1 MNPLPTSNL
10 QVRSNLLGPET
21 FHADFR
27 SLSIFELRD
36 VDRRLPNLA
45 LKESLTPEQAWEWR
59 QSLFWGDYPL
69 PPLNPLWTNA
79 LSPVFEALVAEL
91 ERRPTR
97 ESAFELLAVLRW
109 NPDADPRAA
118 EWDRRVVAV
127 LARDEFK
134 MIPGMIDSLIASI
147 LGR

>member
-1 MNPLPTSNL
+1 MNPLPSSNL

-27 SLSIFELRD
+27 SLSVFELRD
-36 VDRRLPNLA
+36 VDRRHPNLA
-45 LKESLTPEQAWEWR
+45 LKESLSFEQAQEWR
-59 QSLFWGDYPL
+59 QSLFWGDQP

-79 LSPVFEALVAEL
+79 FAPAFEALVAEL
-91 ERRPTR
+91 ERRPMR

-118 EWDRRVVAV
+118 EWDRRVVEV

>member
-1 MNPLPTSNL
+1 MNPLLLSNL
-10 QVRSNLLGPET
+10 QVRSNLLDPET

-45 LKESLTPEQAWEWR
+45 LKESLSLEQSQEWR
-59 QSLFWGDYPL
+59 QSLFWGDQ
-69 PPLNPLWTNA
+69 PPPQNPLWTNA
-79 LSPVFEALVAEL
+79 FAPVFEALVVEL

-118 EWDRRVVAV
+118 EWDRRVVEV